1 MFCHSSDEQASLPW
15 SYIRVPPPTLEK
27 PIPQMTNY
35 MIFTNLFQ
43 KEGSIVYLDA

>member
-1 MFCHSSDEQASLPW
+1 MNKPHSHDHIFES
-15 SYIRVPPPTLEK
+15 PPPTLEK